1 MVGQIARW
9 IVWLLIASFA
19 VSYAPILLRLDRE
32 ALATV
37 GVFAL
42 CVISV
47 VLVGRLVYSRGR
59 GDGEE
64 QDEFLLWRQNADRFR
79 D

>member
-19 VSYAPILLRLDRE
+19 VSYAPVLLRLDRE

-42 CVISV
+42 YASLSAVSAHET
-47 VLVGRLVYSRGR
+47 
-59 GDGEE
+59 D
-64 QDEFLLWRQNADRFR
+64 
-79 D
+79 